1 MRRYL
6 YCVIVCAAA
15 FTSACGGGGGGS
27 GGGSGGS
34 GGGGSSSGSTP
45 SPTITPIVTPAS
57 TVTSSPMATLTPVQT
72 AVPSS
77 TVSPIISP
85 TVAPSS
91 VVTISGALTYDFV
104 PHSSFGAALN
114 YDNISV
120 KPIRGASIRVL
131 SSSNQVLGQTT
142 SDASGLYSVTVAQ
155 NLNVSIRVLA
165 ELSRSG
171 SPSWDFAVTD
181 NTNGNAQ
188 YVLQGSLVNSGTDNT
203 IRDLHAASGWGGAG
217 YTTTRAAAPFAIL
230 DSVYEGLQQ
239 VLIADPTVALP
250 PAELRW
256 SILNQA
262 VGGSRAD
269 GNIGTSFYDPS
280 EDNMYILGDE
290 NNDTDEYDKSVI
302 QHEWGHYLED
312 TLSRSD
318 SIGGSHSL
326 SGSFDM
332 RLVLSE
338 GFANAFSAI
347 ASEQQ
352 FYADSGGTLQSRG
365 FRFSLE
371 ANSFGNAGWFSEN
384 SIGKIIYDIADDNND
399 GVDTLSAG
407 FTPIYNAMTS
417 SDYSQ
422 STAMISIYLLI
433 AEIKEFSSS
442 EVDDV
447 LDALMLEEGLTGSGV
462 YGDGET
468 NDSAANRSFI
478 LPVYNSLS
486 IGGTVNVCGN
496 NLEGLNEGNGMD
508 ARRFIRVNI
517 PSAGSYFISASTTLG
532 TGAKDPDIEV
542 FRRGSRFKVL
552 DSGVSDSESGSVNFT
567 DIGEYILEVYDFLN
581 IDGETGGGSACFD
594 VSISAA

>member
-6 YCVIVCAAA
+6 YCVIVCASA
-15 FTSACGGGGGGS
+15 FTGACGGS

-45 SPTITPIVTPAS
+45 SPTITPTVTPAS
-57 TVTSSPMATLTPVQT
+57 VVTSSPTETLTPVQT
-72 AVPSS
+72 ATP
-77 TVSPIISP
+77 SP
-85 TVAPSS
+85 TVIPSP

-114 YDNISV
+114 YGNISV
-120 KPIRGASIRVL
+120 KPIRGASIQVL
-131 SSSNQVLGQTT
+131 SSSSQVLAQTT

-165 ELSRSG
+165 ELSQSG

-181 NTNGNAQ
+181 NTSGNAQ
-188 YVLQGSLVNSGTDNT
+188 YVLQGSLASSGADNAT
-203 IRDLHAASGWGGAG
+203 RDLHAASGWGGAG
-217 YTTTRAAAPFAIL
+217 YTAIRAAAPFAIL

-239 VLIADPTVALP
+239 VLDADPTVALP

-256 SILNQA
+256 SILNRA

-290 NNDTDEYDKSVI
+290 NSDTDEYDKSVI

-352 FYADSGGTLQSRG
+352 FYADSGGTLQGRG

-384 SIGKIIYDIADDNND
+384 SVGKIIYDIADDNND
-399 GVDTLSAG
+399 GVDTVSAG
-407 FTPIYNAMTS
+407 FAPIYNAMTS

-433 AEIKEFSSS
+433 AEIKDISSS
-442 EVDDV
+442 EVDSV
-447 LDALMLEEGLTGSGV
+447 LDALMLEEGLTGTGI
-462 YGDGET
+462 YGDGEM

-486 IGGTVNVCGN
+486 IGSTVNVCSN
-496 NLEGLNEGNGMD
+496 NLEGLSEGNGMD

-517 PSAGSYFISASTTLG
+517 PSAGSYFLSASTTLG

-542 FRRGSRFKVL
+542 FRRGSRVAVL
-552 DSGVSDSESGSVNFT
+552 DSGVDDSESGSVNFAS
-567 DIGEYILEVYDFLN
+567 GEYILEVYDFLN
-581 IDGETGGGSACFD
+581 IDGVTGGGSACFD

>member
-6 YCVIVCAAA
+6 YCMIVCTAA
-15 FTSACGGGGGGS
+15 FMSACGGGS

-45 SPTITPIVTPAS
+45 SPTITPTVTPAS
-57 TVTSSPMATLTPVQT
+57 TVTSSPMATLAPVQT
-72 AVPSS
+72 ATP
-77 TVSPIISP
+77 SP
-85 TVAPSS
+85 TAAPSS
-91 VVTISGALTYDFV
+91 VVTISGTVTYDYV

-120 KPIRGASIRVL
+120 KPIRGASIQVL
-131 SSSNQVLGQTT
+131 SSSSQVLAETT

-165 ELSRSG
+165 ELSQSG

-188 YVLQGSLVNSGTDNT
+188 YVLQGSLANSGADNT
-203 IRDLHAASGWGGAG
+203 TRDLHAASGWGGAG
-217 YTTTRAAAPFAIL
+217 YTATRAAAPFAIL
-230 DSVYEGLQQ
+230 DSVYEGLQK
-239 VLIADPTVALP
+239 VLEADPTVVLP

-256 SILNQA
+256 SILNRA

-290 NNDTDEYDKSVI
+290 NSDTDEYDKSVI

-352 FYADSGGTLQSRG
+352 FYADSGGTLQGRG

-407 FTPIYNAMTS
+407 FAPIYNAMTS

-433 AEIKEFSSS
+433 AEIKDISSS
-442 EVDDV
+442 EVDAV

-478 LPVYNSLS
+478 LPVYNNLS

-517 PSAGSYFISASTTLG
+517 PSAGSYFIAASTTLG

-542 FRRGSRFKVL
+542 FRRGSRIAVL
-552 DSGVSDSESGSVNFT
+552 DSGVADSESGSVNFT
-567 DIGEYILEVYDFLN
+567 SGEYILEVYDFLN